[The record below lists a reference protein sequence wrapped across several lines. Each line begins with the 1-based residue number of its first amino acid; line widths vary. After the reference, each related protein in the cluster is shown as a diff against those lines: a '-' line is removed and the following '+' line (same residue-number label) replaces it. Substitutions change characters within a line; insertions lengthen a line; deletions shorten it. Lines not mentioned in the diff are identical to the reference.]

1 MIKTAISGASGKMGK
16 MLIEA
21 IMNHPEFE
29 LVAALDHAGSS
40 SIGQDAVAFLGKES
54 NVKITAD
61 TACIKV
67 SGAQV
72 LIDFTRP
79 EGTVGYL
86 KVCGKDKIA
95 MVIGTTGFSAE
106 QKNLIDKTAKVI
118 PIAFAPNMSTGVNVT
133 FKLLAEAAKLMPDYD
148 CEIVEMHHNRKVDAP
163 SGTAVEMGRVIAE
176 ARGQKLEDVAEWTRH
191 GHTGPRVKGSIG
203 FAVLRGGDVVGDH
216 RVIFAGKGERIE
228 IAHLSASREGYAQ
241 GALKAAAFLIGK
253 HNGLYNMAD
262 VLGLKDN

>member
-21 IMNHPEFE
+21 VMNNPEFE

-40 SIGQDAVAFLGKES
+40 ALGQDAAAFLGKKS
-54 NVKITAD
+54 NVIITAD
-61 TACIKV
+61 TSCLKT
-67 SGAQV
+67 SEAQV

-79 EGTVGYL
+79 EGTLNYL
-86 KVCGKDKIA
+86 KVCTQDQLA
-95 MVIGTTGFSAE
+95 MVIGTTGFSTE
-106 QKNLIDKTAKVI
+106 QQKLIDEAAREI

-133 FKLLAEAAKLMPDYD
+133 FKLLAEAAKLLPEYD
-148 CEIVEMHHNRKVDAP
+148 CEILEMHHNRKVDAP
-163 SGTAVEMGRVIAE
+163 SGTAVEMGRIIAE
-176 ARGQKLEDVAEWTRH
+176 ARGQKLEDVAQWARH

-228 IAHLSASREGYAQ
+228 VAHLSASREGYAQ

-253 HNGLYNMAD
+253 KKGLFNMAD